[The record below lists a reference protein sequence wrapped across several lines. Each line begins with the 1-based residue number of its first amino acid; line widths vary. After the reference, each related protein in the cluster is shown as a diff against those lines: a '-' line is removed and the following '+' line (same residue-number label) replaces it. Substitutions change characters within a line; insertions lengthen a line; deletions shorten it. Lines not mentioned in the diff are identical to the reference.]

1 MTTVELRALYTEA
14 VKIMRKEKAMREFVF
29 SHDPPKQQAK
39 MAEIDRL
46 CDIFI
51 EIKDVAKQACE
62 PGYEQPNLIDVP
74 APAKYQ

>member
-1 MTTVELRALYTEA
+1 MTMDELRALYTEA
-14 VKIMRKEKAMREFVF
+14 VKIMRAEKAMREFVF

-51 EIKDVAKQACE
+51 EIKDMAKLACE
-62 PGYEQPNLIDVP
+62 VEQKQMALIDPPVR
-74 APAKYQ
+74 YE